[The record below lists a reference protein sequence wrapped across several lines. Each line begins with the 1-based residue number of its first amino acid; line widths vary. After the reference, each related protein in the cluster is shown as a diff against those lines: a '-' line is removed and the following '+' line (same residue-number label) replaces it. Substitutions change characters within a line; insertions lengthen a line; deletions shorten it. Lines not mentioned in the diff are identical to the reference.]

1 MSTRKHTPR
10 NRGFRPEADVLES
23 RQLLSA
29 VVSGTDSKGDA
40 WSLRLVGPGQLSV
53 VKQNGAGGTTP
64 GALTSATDINTITI
78 GGTDPLKS
86 RLVGTVTPGPNSDG
100 RVFFQSMNQLATRS
114 EKYTGSGDGL
124 LSIDMPNFWL
134 ANTTPATRAPTSAP
148 GITLPDGVDT
158 LRFGGVDT
166 SVNQP
171 TTANATNN
179 AAVVSLGLPTFGGTR
194 ILINKSISSTQ
205 AGPPATNSPAPTT
218 VQHGVVFAVAG
229 RLQLFQANEIVGDA
243 ASPPGQFKDFNPA
256 AAGTGGTL
264 VVSTTPGSGGSF
276 PFLSAL
282 FPSGQTKGAV
292 TGAIADVRV
301 GGNATNFSTFV
312 FDPSFSG
319 GDKIANFSI
328 GGETN
333 NVLLVAPTGAR
344 NVVFGKGM
352 DKVEILTHVM
362 DSLQANRGALNSNV
376 YVDRSIGRVDLGGD
390 VVNTRVLAGYQQNY
404 NNILSTI
411 AGNSFGTS
419 PAAPPTPINAQPFGA
434 LSVHVAGSVT
444 NSVFA
449 ASVEPFQNNFAKF
462 GDPNQI
468 VLTGGHINSKIEG
481 KVDNTVA
488 APNTPKQAVFASQVK
503 AYSGP
508 VVPPNVPE
516 APYPGPAQP
525 SHLPGIHH
533 PNRSLVKVVSATT
546 ATPVTTTPAVK
557 TPTTTPVTKPAKKA

>member
-328 GGETN
+328 G
-333 NVLLVAPTGAR
+333 
-344 NVVFGKGM
+344 
-352 DKVEILTHVM
+352 
-362 DSLQANRGALNSNV
+362 
-376 YVDRSIGRVDLGGD
+376 RVDLGGD